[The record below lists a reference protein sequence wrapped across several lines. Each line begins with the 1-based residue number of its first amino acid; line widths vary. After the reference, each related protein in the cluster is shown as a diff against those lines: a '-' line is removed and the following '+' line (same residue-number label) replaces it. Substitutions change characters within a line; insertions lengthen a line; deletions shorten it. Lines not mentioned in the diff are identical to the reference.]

1 MASQIYILIAFF
13 ITGICIG
20 LLFDIFRVSRKA
32 FKTPNILIY
41 IEDVL
46 FWILSG
52 IIVLYSIFIFNN
64 GEMRLFMFLGIILGG
79 IMYMVLLSSYIIKI
93 NVKIIKLIQK
103 ILEILFI
110 PLKLIYKY
118 LVKFLLKPSL
128 FIFINIR
135 KNITKFATKT
145 YKVLKILKKE
155 KNLVKNW
162 KFKKELLKICRIYK
176 YEYP

>member
-1 MASQIYILIAFF
+1 MVTNQAYLFLIFF
-13 ITGICIG
+13 INGIIIG
-20 LLFDIFRVSRKA
+20 LLFDLFRISRKV
-32 FKTPNILIY
+32 FKTSDFITY

-155 KNLVKNW
+155 KNLVKN
-162 KFKKELLKICRIYK
+162 
-176 YEYP
+176 